1 MASNHFNGLVIAANR
16 QDMRKVLLRMAENL
30 SVYKNGPG
38 IDVDS
43 LNKLESP
50 WKIFCELEPAIEGWC
65 VESLVGAPF
74 PADVNV
80 PCRRGWKSPTSVT
93 GSYSA
98 IRAIQM
104 EYGLIDD
111 DSDRAEGAAVA
122 PTGHVVGGV
131 HSSLKRYGEVW
142 ALELE
147 YITRQEPNTEDIDA
161 FFLGLPEGKYGVAF
175 LDADSDQNCEQVAV
189 FNGLHHGRRCL
200 KSMTKRDLKEDS
212 CLRAFDIVS
221 RKIEFDGRKIS
232 KQAGSLPKLARELAT
247 LNWTHLSFSN
257 LRDYTSCD
265 DFDDPEVDEV
275 VASAGVKTPTEAEAS
290 AGAETSVE
298 VDAGPET
305 EFPTKAKSSAA
316 AKAPLKSKTN
326 DAGTKL
332 PSKTKKNALHRQ
344 RTYGMKVEGR
354 RFDIDVPD
362 NWYVAH
368 GDEANGRPFVAAIW
382 PPREGEDIEF
392 PTYGGVSV
400 LYCELPDIDL
410 DKEGSVWS
418 YVKTCGVRD
427 FIHAIHMV
435 LNYPNP
441 DTFEGIVGPKFVSE
455 EIIEANG
462 VACEVLKVKQLFDDY
477 STEYHIKPLALDN
490 CDYLRCIACNS
501 YGIGEKAFHKLVC
514 DIASSV
520 TQHSTIVPKC
530 EEQLDRALREK
541 ISVSDFNE
549 MVSNFAIPYTY
560 VFSLSF
566 EPVMNRAEILNP
578 NLSQSDLYLKLYGDR
593 AELVNGHY
601 VYWMRLLDAV
611 EAQLAHGTSTADAA
625 AMLEKLWCQEKQLI
639 PQLAP
644 VAKSNWSFIKRH
656 GLFDPPQERLAFEKR
671 AGQLAD
677 ELGCKLE
684 SHDGVEYEGYD
695 ESSADEAPSDD
706 AFVPIPNFVLGL
718 LAEDYLYFPDDTI
731 SWNGS
736 HHEISRVD
744 VNFMM
749 RSGLMDRVHDAWC
762 ADMDDIEEVSQFLVN
777 ILNEIEGDEAL
788 HVPKELISD
797 VIRGPVCDG
806 MNIGAGGDLT
816 GITLANLAAMAS
828 SIRLDDEVSR
838 DIYTL
843 MYDTRLAKG
852 IPQFFNLMGR
862 LIWDMRAC
870 SKSLAGKPFTVNFAG
885 VRNVDADVLYG
896 DEAVRSMP
904 GAQRA
909 RKSLVVKSAPEVT
922 LPEIAKA
929 APVKESKAKSAK
941 PKAAADET
949 APAKTT
955 KARSAKAKADAVE
968 NEPEKAKK
976 TKTKSDK
983 AEKTKPAKAKSAT
996 DEAAPEKASA
1006 SKTAKAKPAADNVE
1020 KAPASK
1026 TTKAKTTKSKADSD
1040 KAEPAQSTTS
1050 KAAKA
1055 KGTAAKSESTEGS
1068 KTKSASSKTTKSKTA
1083 KAKSAADEAGSAK
1096 PAASKTK
1103 KTAPARP
1110 KKPALTLEQMLDQMH
1125 DRVEADIEHG
1135 APAVNPA
1142 TTMRAVRKAM
1152 YSAGGNGSMFDDTIA
1167 ELDRQFHAGEIP
1179 PRTLGEDDLAD
1190 DKPLGRVVDMLR
1202 TSGGGLAKETVVSRL
1217 GEEALSAASSDPAVV
1232 ERDGKLYL
1240 WCHRDES
1247 GNPMR
1252 DHKQAILTLEKRE
1265 KKAEEAY
1272 AAGKPFSE
1280 ECLREVDVER
1290 TKAILALNNA
1300 GFFAFSKKK
1309 ELKARIAA
1317 LEEERAVL
1325 EKSRAA
1331 MAQIDDAR
1339 KKLAAAKENAENEY
1353 KQRGLL

>member
-50 WKIFCELEPAIEGWC
+50 WKIFCELEPAIDGWC

-74 PADVNV
+74 PAGVNV
-80 PCRRGWKSPTSVT
+80 PGRRGWKSPTSVT
-93 GSYSA
+93 GSYSMVH
-98 IRAIQM
+98 AIQM

-111 DSDRAEGAAVA
+111 DSDRTEGAAVA

-131 HSSLKRYGEVW
+131 RSSLKRYGEVW

-212 CLRAFDIVS
+212 CLRASEIVYH
-221 RKIEFDGRKIS
+221 KIELRGRQLS
-232 KQAGSLPKLARELAT
+232 KQSGSLPKLAKAMAILH
-247 LNWTHLSFSN
+247 WTHLSYN
-257 LRDYTSCD
+257 DNWDYTSCD
-265 DFDDPEVDEV
+265 DFDDPEVNEV
-275 VASAGVKTPTEAEAS
+275 ETSAEA
-290 AGAETSVE
+290 
-298 VDAGPET
+298 
-305 EFPTKAKSSAA
+305 KSPAA

-326 DAGTKL
+326 DASTKL

-354 RFDIDVPD
+354 RFDIDVPH

-368 GDEANGRPFVAAIW
+368 GDEANGRPFVAAIR
-382 PPREGEDIEF
+382 PPREGEDIEQ
-392 PTYGGVSV
+392 PTYGSVSV

-418 YVKTCGVRD
+418 HVKTCGVRD

-477 STEYHIKPLALDN
+477 SEYHIKPLALDN
-490 CDYLRCIACNS
+490 CDYLRCIASNS

-549 MVSNFAIPYTY
+549 MVSNFAIPYVY
-560 VFSLSF
+560 VFNLSF

-644 VAKSNWSFIKRH
+644 VAKSNWSFIKKH

-695 ESSADEAPSDD
+695 ESSGDEAPSGDP
-706 AFVPIPNFVLGL
+706 FVPIPNFVLGL

-749 RSGLMDRVHDAWC
+749 RSGLMDRVRDAWC

-777 ILNEIEGDEAL
+777 ILNEIEEDEAL

-797 VIRGPVCDG
+797 IIRGPACDG

-828 SIRLDDEVSR
+828 SIRLDDEISH
-838 DIYTL
+838 DTYTL

-870 SKSLAGKPFTVNFAG
+870 SKSLADKPFTVNFVG

-896 DEAVRSMP
+896 DEPVRSVP

-909 RKSLVVKSAPEVT
+909 RKSLVVKSAPEIT
-922 LPEIAKA
+922 LPEVAKT
-929 APVKESKAKSAK
+929 APTKEPKAKSAK
-941 PKAAADET
+941 VKTDT
-949 APAKTT
+949 A
-955 KARSAKAKADAVE
+955 
-968 NEPEKAKK
+968 
-976 TKTKSDK
+976 
-983 AEKTKPAKAKSAT
+983 
-996 DEAAPEKASA
+996 EAAPA
-1006 SKTAKAKPAADNVE
+1006 
-1020 KAPASK
+1020 K
-1026 TTKAKTTKSKADSD
+1026 TTKAKTTKSKANSD
-1040 KAEPAQSTTS
+1040 KAEPAQSSAPKTT
-1050 KAAKA
+1050 KA
-1055 KGTAAKSESTEGS
+1055 KDTAVESESTEDS
-1068 KTKSASSKTTKSKTA
+1068 KAKSASSKTTKLKS
-1083 KAKSAADEAGSAK
+1083 AKSKAAADEAGSAK

-1103 KTAPARP
+1103 KTAPAKP
-1110 KKPALTLEQMLDQMH
+1110 KKPTLTLEQMLDQMH

-1167 ELDRQFHAGEIP
+1167 ELDRQFRAGEIP

-1190 DKPLGRVVDMLR
+1190 DKPLGRVVNMLR
-1202 TSGGGLAKETVVSRL
+1202 TSGGGLAKDTVVSRL

-1232 ERDGKLYL
+1232 ERDGTLYL
-1240 WCHRDES
+1240 WCHRDEA
-1247 GNPMR
+1247 GKPMR

-1280 ECLREVDVER
+1280 ERLREVDVER
-1290 TKAILALNNA
+1290 TKAVLALNNA
-1300 GFFAFSKKK
+1300 GFFAFGKKK

>member
-1 MASNHFNGLVIAANR
+1 
-16 QDMRKVLLRMAENL
+16 
-30 SVYKNGPG
+30 
-38 IDVDS
+38 
-43 LNKLESP
+43 
-50 WKIFCELEPAIEGWC
+50 
-65 VESLVGAPF
+65 
-74 PADVNV
+74 
-80 PCRRGWKSPTSVT
+80 
-93 GSYSA
+93 
-98 IRAIQM
+98 
-104 EYGLIDD
+104 
-111 DSDRAEGAAVA
+111 
-122 PTGHVVGGV
+122 
-131 HSSLKRYGEVW
+131 
-142 ALELE
+142 
-147 YITRQEPNTEDIDA
+147 
-161 FFLGLPEGKYGVAF
+161 
-175 LDADSDQNCEQVAV
+175 
-189 FNGLHHGRRCL
+189 
-200 KSMTKRDLKEDS
+200 MTKRDLKEDS
-212 CLRAFDIVS
+212 CLSASDIVR
-221 RKIEFDGRKIS
+221 RKIELRGRQLS
-232 KQAGSLPKLARELAT
+232 KQAGSLPKLAKAIAI
-247 LNWTHLSFSN
+247 LNWTHLSYN
-257 LRDYTSCD
+257 DNWDYTSCD

-368 GDEANGRPFVAAIW
+368 GDEANGRPFVATSW
-382 PPREGEDIEF
+382 PPREGEDIEQ
-392 PTYGGVSV
+392 PTNGGVSV

-418 YVKTCGVRD
+418 HVKTCGVHD

-549 MVSNFAIPYTY
+549 MVSNFAIPYAY

-593 AELVNGHY
+593 AELVNGRY

-611 EAQLAHGTSTADAA
+611 EAQLAYGTSTADAA

-656 GLFDPPQERLAFEKR
+656 GLFDSPQERLAFEKR

-695 ESSADEAPSDD
+695 ENSADEAQGDD

-762 ADMDDIEEVSQFLVN
+762 ADMDDIEEVSQSLVN
-777 ILNEIEGDEAL
+777 ILNEIEEDEAL

-797 VIRGPVCDG
+797 IIRGPVCDG

-838 DIYTL
+838 DTYTL

-870 SKSLAGKPFTVNFAG
+870 SKSLAGKPFTVNFVG

-896 DEAVRSMP
+896 DEAVRSVP

-909 RKSLVVKSAPEVT
+909 RKSLVVKSAPEIT
-922 LPEIAKA
+922 LHEVAKA
-929 APVKESKAKSAK
+929 APVKESKAKSTK
-941 PKAAADET
+941 PKAAADEA

-968 NEPEKAKK
+968 DEPEKAKK

-996 DEAAPEKASA
+996 DEAAHEKAPA
-1006 SKTAKAKPAADNVE
+1006 SKTAKAKPAADNDE
-1020 KAPASK
+1020 KTPASK
-1026 TTKAKTTKSKADSD
+1026 TTKAKTAKSKADSD
-1040 KAEPAQSTTS
+1040 KTEPAQSTTS
-1050 KAAKA
+1050 KAAKT
-1055 KGTAAKSESTEGS
+1055 KDTTAKSESTEGS
-1068 KTKSASSKTTKSKTA
+1068 KAKSATSKTTKTKPA
-1083 KAKSAADEAGSAK
+1083 KAKSATDETGTTK

-1103 KTAPARP
+1103 KAAPAKP

-1142 TTMRAVRKAM
+1142 ITMRAVRKAM

-1179 PRTLGEDDLAD
+1179 PRALGEDDLAD
-1190 DKPLGRVVDMLR
+1190 DKPLGCVVNMLR
-1202 TSGGGLAKETVVSRL
+1202 TSGGGLAKDTVVSRL
-1217 GEEALSAASSDPAVV
+1217 GEEALSAASSDPAVI

-1240 WCHRDES
+1240 WCHRDEA
-1247 GNPMR
+1247 GKPMR
-1252 DHKQAILTLEKRE
+1252 DHKQVILTLEKRE

-1280 ECLREVDVER
+1280 ERLREVDIER

>member
-65 VESLVGAPF
+65 VESLVGASF
-74 PADVNV
+74 PAGVNV
-80 PCRRGWKSPTSVT
+80 PGRRGWKSPTSVT
-93 GSYSA
+93 GSYSMV
-98 IRAIQM
+98 RAIQI

-111 DSDRAEGAAVA
+111 DSDRTEGAAVA

-131 HSSLKRYGEVW
+131 RSSLKRYGEVW

-212 CLRAFDIVS
+212 CLRASEIVYH
-221 RKIEFDGRKIS
+221 KIELRGRQLS
-232 KQAGSLPKLARELAT
+232 KQSSSLPKLAKAIAILH
-247 LNWTHLSFSN
+247 WTHLSYN
-257 LRDYTSCD
+257 DNWDYTSCD
-265 DFDDPEVDEV
+265 DFDDPEVNEV
-275 VASAGVKTPTEAEAS
+275 ETSAEA
-290 AGAETSVE
+290 
-298 VDAGPET
+298 
-305 EFPTKAKSSAA
+305 KSPAA

-326 DAGTKL
+326 DASTKL

-354 RFDIDVPD
+354 RFDIDVPY

-368 GDEANGRPFVAAIW
+368 GDEANGRPFVAAMW
-382 PPREGEDIEF
+382 PPREGEDIEQ
-392 PTYGGVSV
+392 PTYGSVSV

-418 YVKTCGVRD
+418 HVKTCGVRD

-435 LNYPNP
+435 LNYPDP

-477 STEYHIKPLALDN
+477 SEYHIKPLALDN

-541 ISVSDFNE
+541 ILVSDFNE
-549 MVSNFAIPYTY
+549 MVSNFAIPYAY
-560 VFSLSF
+560 MFNLSF

-601 VYWMRLLDAV
+601 VYWMRLLDVV

-625 AMLEKLWCQEKQLI
+625 VMLEKLWCQEKQLI

-677 ELGCKLE
+677 QLGCKLE
-684 SHDGVEYEGYD
+684 SHDGVEYAGYD
-695 ESSADEAPSDD
+695 ESGEDEASSGDP
-706 AFVPIPNFVLGL
+706 FVPIPNFVLGL

-777 ILNEIEGDEAL
+777 ILNEIEEDEAL

-797 VIRGPVCDG
+797 IIRGPVCDG

-828 SIRLDDEVSR
+828 SIRLDDEISR
-838 DIYTL
+838 DTYTL

-870 SKSLAGKPFTVNFAG
+870 SKSLADKPFTVNFVG

-896 DEAVRSMP
+896 DEPVRSVP

-909 RKSLVVKSAPEVT
+909 RKSLVVKSAPEIT
-922 LPEIAKA
+922 LPEVAKA
-929 APVKESKAKSAK
+929 APAKESKTKGAKVKTGTAE
-941 PKAAADET
+941 A

-955 KARSAKAKADAVE
+955 KAKSTKAKTDAVE
-968 NEPEKAKK
+968 NEPQ
-976 TKTKSDK
+976 
-983 AEKTKPAKAKSAT
+983 
-996 DEAAPEKASA
+996 
-1006 SKTAKAKPAADNVE
+1006 
-1020 KAPASK
+1020 K

-1040 KAEPAQSTTS
+1040 KAEPAQSSAPKTT
-1050 KAAKA
+1050 KA
-1055 KGTAAKSESTEGS
+1055 KDTAAKSESNEGS
-1068 KTKSASSKTTKSKTA
+1068 KAKSASSKTTKSKTA
-1083 KAKSAADEAGSAK
+1083 KTKADADETAPTKTTKSKSAKSKSAADEAGSAK

-1103 KTAPARP
+1103 KAAAAKS

-1125 DRVEADIEHG
+1125 NRVEADIEHG

-1142 TTMRAVRKAM
+1142 TTMRAVRTAM

-1167 ELDRQFHAGEIP
+1167 ELDRQFRAGEIP

-1190 DKPLGRVVDMLR
+1190 DKPLGRVVNMLR
-1202 TSGGGLAKETVVSRL
+1202 TSGGGLAKETVISRL

-1232 ERDGKLYL
+1232 EHDGKLYL
-1240 WCHRDES
+1240 WCHRDEA
-1247 GNPMR
+1247 GKPMR

-1272 AAGKPFSE
+1272 ATGKPFSE
-1280 ECLREVDVER
+1280 ERLREVDVER

-1317 LEEERAVL
+1317 LEDEHAVL

-1339 KKLAAAKENAENEY
+1339 KKLAQAKENAENEY

>member
-1 MASNHFNGLVIAANR
+1 M
-16 QDMRKVLLRMAENL
+16 
-30 SVYKNGPG
+30 
-38 IDVDS
+38 
-43 LNKLESP
+43 
-50 WKIFCELEPAIEGWC
+50 
-65 VESLVGAPF
+65 
-74 PADVNV
+74 
-80 PCRRGWKSPTSVT
+80 
-93 GSYSA
+93 
-98 IRAIQM
+98 
-104 EYGLIDD
+104 
-111 DSDRAEGAAVA
+111 
-122 PTGHVVGGV
+122 
-131 HSSLKRYGEVW
+131 
-142 ALELE
+142 
-147 YITRQEPNTEDIDA
+147 
-161 FFLGLPEGKYGVAF
+161 
-175 LDADSDQNCEQVAV
+175 
-189 FNGLHHGRRCL
+189 
-200 KSMTKRDLKEDS
+200 
-212 CLRAFDIVS
+212 
-221 RKIEFDGRKIS
+221 
-232 KQAGSLPKLARELAT
+232 
-247 LNWTHLSFSN
+247 
-257 LRDYTSCD
+257 
-265 DFDDPEVDEV
+265 
-275 VASAGVKTPTEAEAS
+275 
-290 AGAETSVE
+290 
-298 VDAGPET
+298 
-305 EFPTKAKSSAA
+305 
-316 AKAPLKSKTN
+316 
-326 DAGTKL
+326 
-332 PSKTKKNALHRQ
+332 
-344 RTYGMKVEGR
+344 
-354 RFDIDVPD
+354 
-362 NWYVAH
+362 
-368 GDEANGRPFVAAIW
+368 
-382 PPREGEDIEF
+382 
-392 PTYGGVSV
+392 
-400 LYCELPDIDL
+400 
-410 DKEGSVWS
+410 
-418 YVKTCGVRD
+418 
-427 FIHAIHMV
+427 
-435 LNYPNP
+435 
-441 DTFEGIVGPKFVSE
+441 
-455 EIIEANG
+455 
-462 VACEVLKVKQLFDDY
+462 ACEVLKVKQLFDDY
-477 STEYHIKPLALDN
+477 SEYHIKPLALDN
-490 CDYLRCIACNS
+490 CDYLRCIASNS

-541 ISVSDFNE
+541 ILVSDFNE
-549 MVSNFAIPYTY
+549 MVSNFAIPYAY
-560 VFSLSF
+560 VFNLSF

-601 VYWMRLLDAV
+601 VYWMRLLDVV

-625 AMLEKLWCQEKQLI
+625 VMLEKLWYQEKQLI

-677 ELGCKLE
+677 QLGCKLE
-684 SHDGVEYEGYD
+684 SHDGVEYAGYD
-695 ESSADEAPSDD
+695 ESSGGQGREGEAQDDD

-749 RSGLMDRVHDAWC
+749 RSGLIDRVHDAWC

-777 ILNEIEGDEAL
+777 ILNEIEEDEAL
-788 HVPKELISD
+788 HVPKELVSD

-828 SIRLDDEVSR
+828 SIRLDDEISR
-838 DIYTL
+838 DTYTL

-870 SKSLAGKPFTVNFAG
+870 SKSLADKPFTVNFVG

-896 DEAVRSMP
+896 DEPVRSVP

-909 RKSLVVKSAPEVT
+909 RKSLTVKSAPEIT
-922 LPEIAKA
+922 LPEVAKA
-929 APVKESKAKSAK
+929 APAKELKAKSAK
-941 PKAAADET
+941 AKTGTAEA

-955 KARSAKAKADAVE
+955 KAKSTKAKTDAVE
-968 NEPEKAKK
+968 DEPQ
-976 TKTKSDK
+976 
-983 AEKTKPAKAKSAT
+983 
-996 DEAAPEKASA
+996 
-1006 SKTAKAKPAADNVE
+1006 
-1020 KAPASK
+1020 K
-1026 TTKAKTTKSKADSD
+1026 TTKAKTTKSKS
-1040 KAEPAQSTTS
+1040 
-1050 KAAKA
+1050 
-1055 KGTAAKSESTEGS
+1055 AKS
-1068 KTKSASSKTTKSKTA
+1068 
-1083 KAKSAADEAGSAK
+1083 KSAADEAGSAK

-1103 KTAPARP
+1103 KAAAAKS

-1125 DRVEADIEHG
+1125 NRVEADIEHG

-1142 TTMRAVRKAM
+1142 TTMRAVRTAM

-1167 ELDRQFHAGEIP
+1167 ELDRQFRAGEIP

-1190 DKPLGRVVDMLR
+1190 DNPLGRVVNMLR
-1202 TSGGGLAKETVVSRL
+1202 TSGGGLAKETVISRL

-1232 ERDGKLYL
+1232 EHDGKLYL
-1240 WCHRDES
+1240 WCHRDEA
-1247 GNPMR
+1247 GKPMR

-1280 ECLREVDVER
+1280 ERLREVDIER

-1317 LEEERAVL
+1317 LEDEHAVL

-1339 KKLAAAKENAENEY
+1339 KKLAQAKENAENEY

>member
-80 PCRRGWKSPTSVT
+80 PGRRGWKSPTSVT
-93 GSYSA
+93 ASYSMV
-98 IRAIQM
+98 RAIQM

-131 HSSLKRYGEVW
+131 RSSLKRYGEVW

-212 CLRAFDIVS
+212 CLSASDIVR
-221 RKIEFDGRKIS
+221 RKIELRGRQLS
-232 KQAGSLPKLARELAT
+232 KQAGSLPKLAKAIAI
-247 LNWTHLSFSN
+247 LNWTHLSYN
-257 LRDYTSCD
+257 DNWDYTSCD

-275 VASAGVKTPTEAEAS
+275 VASAGVKTPNEAEAS

-305 EFPTKAKSSAA
+305 ETPTKAKSPAA

-326 DAGTKL
+326 DTGTKL

-344 RTYGMKVEGR
+344 RTYGMKVKGR

-368 GDEANGRPFVAAIW
+368 GDEANGRPFVATIW

-418 YVKTCGVRD
+418 HVKTCGVRD

-549 MVSNFAIPYTY
+549 MVSNFAIPYAY

-601 VYWMRLLDAV
+601 VHWMRLLDAV

-656 GLFDPPQERLAFEKR
+656 GLFDPTQERLAFEKR
-671 AGQLAD
+671 AGQLAN

-695 ESSADEAPSDD
+695 ENGADEAPSDD

-749 RSGLMDRVHDAWC
+749 HSGLMDRVHDAWC

-777 ILNEIEGDEAL
+777 ILNEIEEDEAL

-797 VIRGPVCDG
+797 IIRGPVCDG

-828 SIRLDDEVSR
+828 SIRLDDEISR
-838 DIYTL
+838 DTYTL

-870 SKSLAGKPFTVNFAG
+870 SKSLADKPFTVNFVG

-896 DEAVRSMP
+896 DEAVRSVP

-909 RKSLVVKSAPEVT
+909 RKSLVVKSAPEIT
-922 LPEIAKA
+922 LPEVAKA
-929 APVKESKAKSAK
+929 APAKESKTKGAK
-941 PKAAADET
+941 PKAAADEA

-968 NEPEKAKK
+968 DEPEKAKK
-976 TKTKSDK
+976 TKTKSAK
-983 AEKTKPAKAKSAT
+983 AEKTKPAKAKSA
-996 DEAAPEKASA
+996 
-1006 SKTAKAKPAADNVE
+1006 AD
-1020 KAPASK
+1020 
-1026 TTKAKTTKSKADSD
+1026 
-1040 KAEPAQSTTS
+1040 
-1050 KAAKA
+1050 
-1055 KGTAAKSESTEGS
+1055 GTGT
-1068 KTKSASSKTTKSKTA
+1068 
-1083 KAKSAADEAGSAK
+1083 AK

-1103 KTAPARP
+1103 RAAPAKP

-1125 DRVEADIEHG
+1125 DRVEADIERG

-1142 TTMRAVRKAM
+1142 TTIRAVRKAM

-1167 ELDRQFHAGEIP
+1167 ELDRQFRAGEIP

-1190 DKPLGRVVDMLR
+1190 DKPLGRVVNMLR
-1202 TSGGGLAKETVVSRL
+1202 TSGGGLAKDTVVSRL
-1217 GEEALSAASSDPAVV
+1217 GEEALSAASSDPVVV

-1240 WCHRDES
+1240 WCHRDEA
-1247 GNPMR
+1247 GKPMR

-1280 ECLREVDVER
+1280 ERLREVDVER

-1300 GFFAFSKKK
+1300 GFFAFGKKK
-1309 ELKARIAA
+1309 KLKARIAA

-1339 KKLAAAKENAENEY
+1339 KKLAQTKENAENEY

>member
-74 PADVNV
+74 PAGVNV
-80 PCRRGWKSPTSVT
+80 PGRRGWKSPTSVT
-93 GSYSA
+93 GSYSMV
-98 IRAIQM
+98 RAIQM

-111 DSDRAEGAAVA
+111 DSDRTEGAAVA

-131 HSSLKRYGEVW
+131 RSSLKRYGEVW

-212 CLRAFDIVS
+212 CLRASEIVYH
-221 RKIEFDGRKIS
+221 KIELRGRQLS
-232 KQAGSLPKLARELAT
+232 KQSSSLPKLAKAIAILH
-247 LNWTHLSFSN
+247 WTHLSYN
-257 LRDYTSCD
+257 DNWDYTSCD
-265 DFDDPEVDEV
+265 DFDDPEVNEV
-275 VASAGVKTPTEAEAS
+275 ETSAEA
-290 AGAETSVE
+290 
-298 VDAGPET
+298 
-305 EFPTKAKSSAA
+305 KSPAA

-326 DAGTKL
+326 DASTKL

-354 RFDIDVPD
+354 RFDIDVPY

-368 GDEANGRPFVAAIW
+368 GDEANGRPFVAAMW
-382 PPREGEDIEF
+382 PPREGEDIEQ
-392 PTYGGVSV
+392 PTYGSVSV

-418 YVKTCGVRD
+418 HVKTCGVRD

-435 LNYPNP
+435 LNYPDP

-477 STEYHIKPLALDN
+477 SEYHIKPLALDN

-541 ISVSDFNE
+541 ILVSDFNE
-549 MVSNFAIPYTY
+549 MVSNFAIPYAY
-560 VFSLSF
+560 VFNLSF

-601 VYWMRLLDAV
+601 VYWMRLLDVV

-625 AMLEKLWCQEKQLI
+625 VMLEKLWCQEKQLI

-677 ELGCKLE
+677 QLGCKLE
-684 SHDGVEYEGYD
+684 SHDGVEYAGYD
-695 ESSADEAPSDD
+695 ESGEDEASSGDP
-706 AFVPIPNFVLGL
+706 FVPIPNFVLGL

-749 RSGLMDRVHDAWC
+749 RSGLMDRVHDVWC

-777 ILNEIEGDEAL
+777 ILNKIEEDEAL
-788 HVPKELISD
+788 HVPKELISNI
-797 VIRGPVCDG
+797 IRGPVCDG

-828 SIRLDDEVSR
+828 SIRLDDEISR
-838 DIYTL
+838 DTYTL

-870 SKSLAGKPFTVNFAG
+870 SKSLADKPFTVNFVG

-896 DEAVRSMP
+896 DEPVRSVP

-909 RKSLVVKSAPEVT
+909 RKSLTVKSAPEIT
-922 LPEIAKA
+922 LPEVAKA
-929 APVKESKAKSAK
+929 APAKELKAKSAK
-941 PKAAADET
+941 AKTGTAEA

-955 KARSAKAKADAVE
+955 KAKTAKTKADA
-968 NEPEKAKK
+968 
-976 TKTKSDK
+976 
-983 AEKTKPAKAKSAT
+983 
-996 DEAAPEKASA
+996 DETAP
-1006 SKTAKAKPAADNVE
+1006 T
-1020 KAPASK
+1020 
-1026 TTKAKTTKSKADSD
+1026 KTTKSKS
-1040 KAEPAQSTTS
+1040 
-1050 KAAKA
+1050 
-1055 KGTAAKSESTEGS
+1055 AKS
-1068 KTKSASSKTTKSKTA
+1068 
-1083 KAKSAADEAGSAK
+1083 KSAADEAGSAK

-1103 KTAPARP
+1103 KAAAAKS

-1125 DRVEADIEHG
+1125 NRVEADIEHG

-1142 TTMRAVRKAM
+1142 TTMRAVRTAM

-1167 ELDRQFHAGEIP
+1167 ELDRQFRAGEIP

-1190 DKPLGRVVDMLR
+1190 DKPLGRVVNMLR
-1202 TSGGGLAKETVVSRL
+1202 TSGGGLAKETVISRL

-1232 ERDGKLYL
+1232 EHDGKLYL
-1240 WCHRDES
+1240 WCHRDEA
-1247 GNPMR
+1247 GKPMR

-1272 AAGKPFSE
+1272 ATGKPFSE
-1280 ECLREVDVER
+1280 ERLREVDVKR

-1317 LEEERAVL
+1317 LEDEHAVL

-1331 MAQIDDAR
+1331 MAQVDDAR
-1339 KKLAAAKENAENEY
+1339 KELAQAKENAENEY

>member
-80 PCRRGWKSPTSVT
+80 PCRRGWKSPTSVA

-212 CLRAFDIVS
+212 CLSASDIVR

-232 KQAGSLPKLARELAT
+232 KQAGSLPKLAKELAT
-247 LNWTHLSFSN
+247 LNWTHLSYSN

-275 VASAGVKTPTEAEAS
+275 ETSTEVKTPTEAETS
-290 AGAETSVE
+290 AGAETPAE

-305 EFPTKAKSSAA
+305 ETPTKAKSPAA

-368 GDEANGRPFVAAIW
+368 GDKANGRPFVAASW
-382 PPREGEDIEF
+382 PPREGEDIEQ

-418 YVKTCGVRD
+418 HVKTCGVRD

-490 CDYLRCIACNS
+490 CDYLRCIACNT
-501 YGIGEKAFHKLVC
+501 YGIGEKAFHNLVC

-671 AGQLAD
+671 ARQLAD

-684 SHDGVEYEGYD
+684 SHDGVEYDGYD
-695 ESSADEAPSDD
+695 GNGADEAPSDD
-706 AFVPIPNFVLGL
+706 TFVPIPNFVLGL

-736 HHEISRVD
+736 HHEIGRVD

-749 RSGLMDRVHDAWC
+749 RSGLMDHVHDAWC

-777 ILNEIEGDEAL
+777 ILNEIEEDEAL

-797 VIRGPVCDG
+797 IIRGPVCDG

-828 SIRLDDEVSR
+828 SIRLDDEVLR
-838 DIYTL
+838 DTYTL

-870 SKSLAGKPFTVNFAG
+870 SKSLADKPFTVNFVG

-896 DEAVRSMP
+896 DEAVRSVP

-909 RKSLVVKSAPEVT
+909 RKSLVVKSAPEIT
-922 LPEIAKA
+922 LPEVAEAASAKS
-929 APVKESKAKSAK
+929 SKAKGAK
-941 PKAAADET
+941 PKAAADEA

-955 KARSAKAKADAVE
+955 KARSAKVKAGAVE
-968 NEPEKAKK
+968 NEPEK
-976 TKTKSDK
+976 T
-983 AEKTKPAKAKSAT
+983 P
-996 DEAAPEKASA
+996 A
-1006 SKTAKAKPAADNVE
+1006 SKTAKAKPSADNAE
-1020 KAPASK
+1020 KTPASK
-1026 TTKAKTTKSKADSD
+1026 TTRAKTAKSKADSD

-1050 KAAKA
+1050 KAAKI
-1055 KGTAAKSESTEGS
+1055 KDTTAKSESTEGS
-1068 KTKSASSKTTKSKTA
+1068 KAKSESTEGSKAKSATSKTTKSKTA
-1083 KAKSAADEAGSAK
+1083 KAKSAADEAGSVN

-1103 KTAPARP
+1103 KATPAKP
-1110 KKPALTLEQMLDQMH
+1110 KKPALTLKQMLDQMH

-1167 ELDRQFHAGEIP
+1167 ELDRQFRAGEIP

-1190 DKPLGRVVDMLR
+1190 DKPLGRVVNMLR
-1202 TSGGGLAKETVVSRL
+1202 TSGGGLAKDTVVSRL
-1217 GEEALSAASSDPAVV
+1217 GEEALSAASSDPAVI

-1240 WCHRDES
+1240 WCHRDEA
-1247 GNPMR
+1247 GKPMR

-1280 ECLREVDVER
+1280 ERLREVDVER

-1317 LEEERAVL
+1317 LEEERTVL

>member
-1 MASNHFNGLVIAANR
+1 MASNHFNSLVIAANR
-16 QDMRKVLLRMAENL
+16 QDMRKVLLRVAENL

-50 WKIFCELEPAIEGWC
+50 WKIFCELEPAINGWC

-74 PADVNV
+74 PAGVNV
-80 PCRRGWKSPTSVT
+80 PGRRGWRSPTSVT
-93 GSYSA
+93 GSYSMVH
-98 IRAIQM
+98 AIQM
-104 EYGLIDD
+104 EYGLLDD
-111 DSDRAEGAAVA
+111 NSGRAEGAAVA
-122 PTGHVVGGV
+122 PTGRVVGGV

-161 FFLGLPEGKYGVAF
+161 FFLGLPEGKYGVAL

-212 CLRAFDIVS
+212 CLSASDIVR
-221 RKIEFDGRKIS
+221 RKIELRGRQLS
-232 KQAGSLPKLARELAT
+232 KQAGSLPKLAKAIAI
-247 LNWTHLSFSN
+247 LNWTHLSYN
-257 LRDYTSCD
+257 DNWDCTSCD

-275 VASAGVKTPTEAEAS
+275 VASAGVKTPT
-290 AGAETSVE
+290 
-298 VDAGPET
+298 
-305 EFPTKAKSSAA
+305 KAKSSAA
-316 AKAPLKSKTN
+316 AKSSLGTEAPIEA
-326 DAGTKL
+326 DASAGL
-332 PSKTKKNALHRQ
+332 PSETKESASNRWD
-344 RTYGMKVEGR
+344 TCDMKIEGR
-354 RFDIDVPD
+354 RFDINVPD
-362 NWYVAH
+362 GWHVVH
-368 GDEANGRPFVAAIW
+368 GDEAGGRPFAAASW
-382 PPREGEDIEF
+382 QLQEGDDIEV
-392 PTYGGVSV
+392 PAEDGVSV
-400 LYCELPDIDL
+400 LYCSLPDINL
-410 DKEGSVWS
+410 DDEESMWS
-418 YVKTCGVRD
+418 RVKTYGLRD
-427 FIHAIHMV
+427 FIYLIHMK

-441 DTFEGIVGPKFVSE
+441 GTFEGTFGSKYLSE

-462 VACEVLKVKQLFDDY
+462 VACEVLKVKQLFEGVFA
-477 STEYHIKPLALDN
+477 EYHIKPLALDN
-490 CDYLRCIACNS
+490 YDYLRCITCD
-501 YGIGEKAFHKLVC
+501 YDGVDEEAFHKLVC
-514 DIASSV
+514 EIAASV
-520 TQHSTIVPKC
+520 TQHSTVVPKC
-530 EEQLDRALREK
+530 EEQLDCALGGK

-549 MVSNFAIPYTY
+549 MINNFAVPYEDGPGFM
-560 VFSLSF
+560 V
-566 EPVMNRAEILNP
+566 EPFVCRTKILTP
-578 NLSQSDLYLKLYGDR
+578 ELDIKDVYFKLYSAR
-593 AELVNGHY
+593 TEFANRHY
-601 VYWMRLLDAV
+601 VHWMRLLDAV
-611 EAQLAHGTSTADAA
+611 EAQLAHGTAKADVT
-625 AMLEKLWCQEKQLI
+625 AMLEALWDKEKELI
-639 PQLAP
+639 PNL
-644 VAKSNWSFIKRH
+644 
-656 GLFDPPQERLAFEKR
+656 GLTMESDWGLVKKKGLLDPPQERLAFEKR

-684 SHDGVEYEGYD
+684 SHDGVEYDGYD
-695 ESSADEAPSDD
+695 ESGGNEAQGDD

-736 HHEISRVD
+736 RHEISRVD
-744 VNFMM
+744 VNFMI
-749 RSGLMDRVHDAWC
+749 RSGLMDRVHDVWC

-777 ILNEIEGDEAL
+777 ILNEIEGDEVL

-828 SIRLDDEVSR
+828 SIRLDDEISR
-838 DIYTL
+838 DAYTL

-870 SKSLAGKPFTVNFAG
+870 SKSLAGKPFTVNFVG

-896 DEAVRSMP
+896 DEAVRSVP

-909 RKSLVVKSAPEVT
+909 RKSLVVKSAPEIT
-922 LPEIAKA
+922 LPEVAKA
-929 APVKESKAKSAK
+929 APAKESKTKGAK
-941 PKAAADET
+941 PKAAADKPLPT
-949 APAKTT
+949 KTT
-955 KARSAKAKADAVE
+955 KAKSAKAKADDVE
-968 NEPEKAKK
+968 DESEKAKK
-976 TKTKSDK
+976 TKTKSD
-983 AEKTKPAKAKSAT
+983 
-996 DEAAPEKASA
+996 EAAPEKTPA
-1006 SKTAKAKPAADNVE
+1006 SKTAKAKPAADNAD
-1020 KAPASK
+1020 KTPASK
-1026 TTKAKTTKSKADSD
+1026 TTKAKTMKSK
-1040 KAEPAQSTTS
+1040 P
-1050 KAAKA
+1050 
-1055 KGTAAKSESTEGS
+1055 
-1068 KTKSASSKTTKSKTA
+1068 A

-1103 KTAPARP
+1103 RAAPAKP

-1167 ELDRQFHAGEIP
+1167 ELDRQFRAGEIP

-1190 DKPLGRVVDMLR
+1190 DKPLGRVVNMLH

-1240 WCHRDES
+1240 WCHRDEA
-1247 GNPMR
+1247 GKPMR

-1280 ECLREVDVER
+1280 ERLREVEVER

-1317 LEEERAVL
+1317 LEEERTVL

-1331 MAQIDDAR
+1331 MIQIDDAR
-1339 KKLAAAKENAENEY
+1339 KKLAQAKENAENEY

>member
-80 PCRRGWKSPTSVT
+80 PGRRGWKSPTSVT
-93 GSYSA
+93 ASYSMV
-98 IRAIQM
+98 RAIQM

-111 DSDRAEGAAVA
+111 DRDRAEGAAVA
-122 PTGHVVGGV
+122 PTGHAVGGV
-131 HSSLKRYGEVW
+131 RSSLKRYGEVW

-212 CLRAFDIVS
+212 CLSASDIVR
-221 RKIEFDGRKIS
+221 RKIELRGRQLS
-232 KQAGSLPKLARELAT
+232 KQAGSLPKLAKAIAI
-247 LNWTHLSFSN
+247 LNWTHLSYN
-257 LRDYTSCD
+257 DNWDYTSCD

-275 VASAGVKTPTEAEAS
+275 GASAGVKTPTEAGAS

-305 EFPTKAKSSAA
+305 EFPTKAKSSAV

-382 PPREGEDIEF
+382 PPREGEDIEQ

-611 EAQLAHGTSTADAA
+611 EAQLAHGTSTANAA

-684 SHDGVEYEGYD
+684 SHGGVEYEGYD
-695 ESSADEAPSDD
+695 ENGADEAPSDD

-777 ILNEIEGDEAL
+777 ILNEIEEDEAL

-797 VIRGPVCDG
+797 IIRGPVCDG

-828 SIRLDDEVSR
+828 SIRLDDKVSR
-838 DIYTL
+838 DTYTL

-870 SKSLAGKPFTVNFAG
+870 SKSLVGKPFTVNFVG

-896 DEAVRSMP
+896 DEAVRSVP

-909 RKSLVVKSAPEVT
+909 RKSLVVKSAPEIT
-922 LPEIAKA
+922 LPEVAKATPAKEPKAKGAKAKA
-929 APVKESKAKSAK
+929 AAAEPSPTKTTRAKSAQ
-941 PKAAADET
+941 
-949 APAKTT
+949 
-955 KARSAKAKADAVE
+955 AKADAVE
-968 NEPEKAKK
+968 DEPEKAKK
-976 TKTKSDK
+976 TKSKADK
-983 AEKTKPAKAKSAT
+983 TEKTKP
-996 DEAAPEKASA
+996 
-1006 SKTAKAKPAADNVE
+1006 
-1020 KAPASK
+1020 
-1026 TTKAKTTKSKADSD
+1026 TK
-1040 KAEPAQSTTS
+1040 
-1050 KAAKA
+1050 
-1055 KGTAAKSESTEGS
+1055 AKSESTEGS
-1068 KTKSASSKTTKSKTA
+1068 KAKSATSKTTKSKTA
-1083 KAKSAADEAGSAK
+1083 KAKSAADEAGSVN

-1103 KTAPARP
+1103 KATPAKP
-1110 KKPALTLEQMLDQMH
+1110 KKPALTLDQMLDQMH

-1240 WCHRDES
+1240 WCHRDEA

-1272 AAGKPFSE
+1272 VAGKPFSE
-1280 ECLREVDVER
+1280 ERLREVDVER

-1300 GFFAFSKKK
+1300 GFFAFNKKK

-1331 MAQIDDAR
+1331 MAQIDGAR
-1339 KKLAAAKENAENEY
+1339 KKLALAKENAENEY

>member
-80 PCRRGWKSPTSVT
+80 PGRRGWKSPTSVT
-93 GSYSA
+93 ASYNMV
-98 IRAIQM
+98 RAIQM

-111 DSDRAEGAAVA
+111 DRDRAEGAAVA

-131 HSSLKRYGEVW
+131 RSSLKRYGEVW

-147 YITRQEPNTEDIDA
+147 YITRQEPNSEDIDA

-189 FNGLHHGRRCL
+189 FNGLHHGLRCL

-212 CLRAFDIVS
+212 CLRASEIVYH
-221 RKIEFDGRKIS
+221 KIELRGRQLS
-232 KQAGSLPKLARELAT
+232 KQASSLPKLAKAIAI
-247 LNWTHLSFSN
+247 LNWTHLSYN
-257 LRDYTSCD
+257 DNWDYTSCD

-275 VASAGVKTPTEAEAS
+275 ETSAEVEVPAEVEVALKPEAPAEAESSAIAKSSLGTEAPIEADASAG
-290 AGAETSVE
+290 
-298 VDAGPET
+298 
-305 EFPTKAKSSAA
+305 
-316 AKAPLKSKTN
+316 
-326 DAGTKL
+326 L
-332 PSKTKKNALHRQ
+332 PSETKTSASNRWGACD
-344 RTYGMKVEGR
+344 MKVEGR

-362 NWYVAH
+362 GWHVVH
-368 GDEANGRPFVAAIW
+368 GDEAGGRPFAAASW
-382 PPREGEDIEF
+382 QLQEGDDIEV
-392 PTYGGVSV
+392 PAEDGVSV
-400 LYCELPDIDL
+400 LYCSLPDINL
-410 DKEGSVWS
+410 DDEESMWS
-418 YVKTCGVRD
+418 RVKTYGLRD
-427 FIHAIHMV
+427 FIYLIHMK

-441 DTFEGIVGPKFVSE
+441 GTFEGTFGSKYLSE

-462 VACEVLKVKQLFDDY
+462 VACEVLKVKQLFEGVFA
-477 STEYHIKPLALDN
+477 EYHIKPLALDN
-490 CDYLRCIACNS
+490 YDYLRCITCD
-501 YGIGEKAFHKLVC
+501 YDGVDEEAFHKLVC
-514 DIASSV
+514 EIAASV
-520 TQHSTIVPKC
+520 TQHSTVVPKC
-530 EEQLDRALREK
+530 EEQLDCALGGK

-549 MVSNFAIPYTY
+549 MVNNFAAPYELGPGLMVEPF
-560 VFSLSF
+560 VFKTK
-566 EPVMNRAEILNP
+566 ILTP
-578 NLSQSDLYLKLYGDR
+578 ELDVKDVYFKLYSAR
-593 AELVNGHY
+593 TEFANRHY
-601 VYWMRLLDAV
+601 VHWMRLLDAAEV
-611 EAQLAHGTSTADAA
+611 QLAHGTATADVI
-625 AMLEKLWCQEKQLI
+625 AMLEGLWDKEKELI
-639 PQLAP
+639 PNL
-644 VAKSNWSFIKRH
+644 
-656 GLFDPPQERLAFEKR
+656 GLTMESDWGLVKKKGLLDPPQERLAFEKR

-684 SHDGVEYEGYD
+684 SHAGVEYDCYD
-695 ESSADEAPSDD
+695 ENGADEAPSDD

-777 ILNEIEGDEAL
+777 ILNEIEEDEAL

-797 VIRGPVCDG
+797 IIRGPVCDG

-838 DIYTL
+838 DTYTL

-870 SKSLAGKPFTVNFAG
+870 SKSLAGKPFTVNFVG

-896 DEAVRSMP
+896 DEAVRSVP

-909 RKSLVVKSAPEVT
+909 RKSLVVKSAPEIT
-922 LPEIAKA
+922 LHEVAKA
-929 APVKESKAKSAK
+929 APVKESKAKSTK
-941 PKAAADET
+941 PKAAADEA

-968 NEPEKAKK
+968 DEPEKAKK

-996 DEAAPEKASA
+996 DEAAHEKAPA
-1006 SKTAKAKPAADNVE
+1006 SKTAKAKPAADNDE
-1020 KAPASK
+1020 KTPASK
-1026 TTKAKTTKSKADSD
+1026 TTKAKTAKSKADSD
-1040 KAEPAQSTTS
+1040 KTEPAQSTTS
-1050 KAAKA
+1050 KAAKT
-1055 KGTAAKSESTEGS
+1055 KDTTAKSESTEGS
-1068 KTKSASSKTTKSKTA
+1068 KAKSATSKTTKTKPA
-1083 KAKSAADEAGSAK
+1083 KAKSAADETGTTK

-1167 ELDRQFHAGEIP
+1167 ELDRQFRAGEVP
-1179 PRTLGEDDLAD
+1179 SRTLGKDDLAD
-1190 DKPLGRVVDMLR
+1190 DKPLGRVVNMLR
-1202 TSGGGLAKETVVSRL
+1202 TSGGGLAKDTVVSRL
-1217 GEEALSAASSDPAVV
+1217 GEEVLSAASSDPAVV
-1232 ERDGKLYL
+1232 EHDGKLYL
-1240 WCHRDES
+1240 WCHRDEA
-1247 GNPMR
+1247 GKPMR

-1280 ECLREVDVER
+1280 ERLREVDVER

-1300 GFFAFSKKK
+1300 GFFAFGKKK

-1317 LEEERAVL
+1317 LEEEHAAL
-1325 EKSRAA
+1325 EKSRTA

-1339 KKLAAAKENAENEY
+1339 KKLAQAKENAENEY

>member
-1 MASNHFNGLVIAANR
+1 M
-16 QDMRKVLLRMAENL
+16 
-30 SVYKNGPG
+30 
-38 IDVDS
+38 
-43 LNKLESP
+43 
-50 WKIFCELEPAIEGWC
+50 
-65 VESLVGAPF
+65 
-74 PADVNV
+74 
-80 PCRRGWKSPTSVT
+80 
-93 GSYSA
+93 
-98 IRAIQM
+98 
-104 EYGLIDD
+104 
-111 DSDRAEGAAVA
+111 
-122 PTGHVVGGV
+122 
-131 HSSLKRYGEVW
+131 
-142 ALELE
+142 
-147 YITRQEPNTEDIDA
+147 
-161 FFLGLPEGKYGVAF
+161 
-175 LDADSDQNCEQVAV
+175 
-189 FNGLHHGRRCL
+189 
-200 KSMTKRDLKEDS
+200 
-212 CLRAFDIVS
+212 
-221 RKIEFDGRKIS
+221 
-232 KQAGSLPKLARELAT
+232 
-247 LNWTHLSFSN
+247 
-257 LRDYTSCD
+257 
-265 DFDDPEVDEV
+265 
-275 VASAGVKTPTEAEAS
+275 
-290 AGAETSVE
+290 
-298 VDAGPET
+298 
-305 EFPTKAKSSAA
+305 
-316 AKAPLKSKTN
+316 
-326 DAGTKL
+326 
-332 PSKTKKNALHRQ
+332 
-344 RTYGMKVEGR
+344 
-354 RFDIDVPD
+354 
-362 NWYVAH
+362 
-368 GDEANGRPFVAAIW
+368 
-382 PPREGEDIEF
+382 
-392 PTYGGVSV
+392 
-400 LYCELPDIDL
+400 
-410 DKEGSVWS
+410 
-418 YVKTCGVRD
+418 
-427 FIHAIHMV
+427 
-435 LNYPNP
+435 
-441 DTFEGIVGPKFVSE
+441 
-455 EIIEANG
+455 
-462 VACEVLKVKQLFDDY
+462 
-477 STEYHIKPLALDN
+477 
-490 CDYLRCIACNS
+490 
-501 YGIGEKAFHKLVC
+501 C

-541 ISVSDFNE
+541 ILVSDFNE
-549 MVSNFAIPYTY
+549 MVRNFAIPYTY

-611 EAQLAHGTSTADAA
+611 EAQLTHGTSTADAA
-625 AMLEKLWCQEKQLI
+625 AMLEQLWCQEKQLI

-684 SHDGVEYEGYD
+684 SHDGVEYDGYD
-695 ESSADEAPSDD
+695 EKGEDEVPSEG

-736 HHEISRVD
+736 RHEISRVD

-749 RSGLMDRVHDAWC
+749 RSSLMDRVHDVWC

-777 ILNEIEGDEAL
+777 ILNEIEEDEAL

-797 VIRGPVCDG
+797 IVRGPVCDG

-816 GITLANLAAMAS
+816 GTTLANLAAMAS
-828 SIRLDDEVSR
+828 SIRLDDEISR
-838 DIYTL
+838 DTYTL

-870 SKSLAGKPFTVNFAG
+870 SKSLVDKPFTLNFVG

-896 DEAVRSMP
+896 DEAVRSVP

-909 RKSLVVKSAPEVT
+909 RKSLVVKSAPEIT
-922 LPEIAKA
+922 LPESTEAASAKS
-929 APVKESKAKSAK
+929 PKAKSAK
-941 PKAAADET
+941 PKAAADEA

-955 KARSAKAKADAVE
+955 KA
-968 NEPEKAKK
+968 
-976 TKTKSDK
+976 KS
-983 AEKTKPAKAKSAT
+983 TKAKSAT
-996 DEAAPEKASA
+996 DEAAPEKAKKTK
-1006 SKTAKAKPAADNVE
+1006 SKADKVEKTKPAKAKSAIDEAVPEKVAA
-1020 KAPASK
+1020 PK
-1026 TTKAKTTKSKADSD
+1026 TTKAKTAKSKADSD

-1050 KAAKA
+1050 KAAKT
-1055 KGTAAKSESTEGS
+1055 KDTTAKSESTEGS
-1068 KTKSASSKTTKSKTA
+1068 KAKSATSKTAKTKPA

-1103 KTAPARP
+1103 KAAPAKS

-1135 APAVNPA
+1135 VPAVNPA

-1167 ELDRQFHAGEIP
+1167 ELDRQFRAGEMP
-1179 PRTLGEDDLAD
+1179 PRTLGKDDLAD
-1190 DKPLGRVVDMLR
+1190 DTPLGRVVNMLR

-1232 ERDGKLYL
+1232 ECDGKLYL
-1240 WCHRDES
+1240 WCHRDEA
-1247 GNPMR
+1247 GKPMR

-1280 ECLREVDVER
+1280 ERLREVDIER

-1317 LEEERAVL
+1317 LEEECAVL

>member
-1 MASNHFNGLVIAANR
+1 
-16 QDMRKVLLRMAENL
+16 
-30 SVYKNGPG
+30 
-38 IDVDS
+38 
-43 LNKLESP
+43 
-50 WKIFCELEPAIEGWC
+50 
-65 VESLVGAPF
+65 
-74 PADVNV
+74 
-80 PCRRGWKSPTSVT
+80 
-93 GSYSA
+93 
-98 IRAIQM
+98 
-104 EYGLIDD
+104 
-111 DSDRAEGAAVA
+111 
-122 PTGHVVGGV
+122 
-131 HSSLKRYGEVW
+131 
-142 ALELE
+142 
-147 YITRQEPNTEDIDA
+147 
-161 FFLGLPEGKYGVAF
+161 
-175 LDADSDQNCEQVAV
+175 
-189 FNGLHHGRRCL
+189 
-200 KSMTKRDLKEDS
+200 
-212 CLRAFDIVS
+212 
-221 RKIEFDGRKIS
+221 
-232 KQAGSLPKLARELAT
+232 
-247 LNWTHLSFSN
+247 
-257 LRDYTSCD
+257 
-265 DFDDPEVDEV
+265 
-275 VASAGVKTPTEAEAS
+275 
-290 AGAETSVE
+290 
-298 VDAGPET
+298 
-305 EFPTKAKSSAA
+305 
-316 AKAPLKSKTN
+316 
-326 DAGTKL
+326 
-332 PSKTKKNALHRQ
+332 
-344 RTYGMKVEGR
+344 MKVEGR

-368 GDEANGRPFVAAIW
+368 GDEANGRPFVATSW
-382 PPREGEDIEF
+382 PPREGEDIEQ
-392 PTYGGVSV
+392 PTNGGVSV

-418 YVKTCGVRD
+418 HVKTCGVHD

-549 MVSNFAIPYTY
+549 MVSNFAIPYAY
-560 VFSLSF
+560 VFNLSF
-566 EPVMNRAEILNP
+566 EPVMNRAEILNS

-593 AELVNGHY
+593 AELVNGRY

-656 GLFDPPQERLAFEKR
+656 GLFDPTQERLAFEKR

-695 ESSADEAPSDD
+695 ENGADEAPSDD

-749 RSGLMDRVHDAWC
+749 RSGLMDRVHDVWC

-777 ILNEIEGDEAL
+777 ILNEIEEDEAL

-797 VIRGPVCDG
+797 IIRGPVCDG

-828 SIRLDDEVSR
+828 SIRLDDEISR
-838 DIYTL
+838 DTYTL

-870 SKSLAGKPFTVNFAG
+870 SKSLADKPFTVNFVG

-896 DEAVRSMP
+896 DEAVRSVP

-909 RKSLVVKSAPEVT
+909 RKSLVVKSAPEIT
-922 LPEIAKA
+922 LPKPAEA
-929 APVKESKAKSAK
+929 APAKESKAKGAK
-941 PKAAADET
+941 
-949 APAKTT
+949 AKTAVDEPSPT
-955 KARSAKAKADAVE
+955 KTTRAKSAKAKAKAGAVE
-968 NEPEKAKK
+968 NEPEK
-976 TKTKSDK
+976 T
-983 AEKTKPAKAKSAT
+983 P
-996 DEAAPEKASA
+996 A
-1006 SKTAKAKPAADNVE
+1006 SKTAKAKPAADNDE
-1020 KAPASK
+1020 KTPASK
-1026 TTKAKTTKSKADSD
+1026 TTKAKTAKSKADSD
-1040 KAEPAQSTTS
+1040 KTEPAQSTTS
-1050 KAAKA
+1050 KAAKT
-1055 KGTAAKSESTEGS
+1055 KDTTAKSESTEGS
-1068 KTKSASSKTTKSKTA
+1068 KAKSATSKTTKTKPA

-1096 PAASKTK
+1096 PEASKTK
-1103 KTAPARP
+1103 KTAPAKP

-1152 YSAGGNGSMFDDTIA
+1152 YSAGGNGSMFDETIA
-1167 ELDRQFHAGEIP
+1167 ELDRQFRAGEIP

-1190 DKPLGRVVDMLR
+1190 DKPLGRVVNMLR
-1202 TSGGGLAKETVVSRL
+1202 TSGGGLAKDTVVSRL

-1240 WCHRDES
+1240 WCHRDEA
-1247 GNPMR
+1247 GKPMR
-1252 DHKQAILTLEKRE
+1252 DHKQAILTLEKGE

-1272 AAGKPFSE
+1272 AAGRPFSE
-1280 ECLREVDVER
+1280 ERLREVDIER

-1317 LEEERAVL
+1317 LEEERTVL

-1339 KKLAAAKENAENEY
+1339 KKLAQAKENAENEY

>member
-50 WKIFCELEPAIEGWC
+50 WKIFCELEPAINGWC

-80 PCRRGWKSPTSVT
+80 PGRRGWKSPTSVT
-93 GSYSA
+93 ASYSMV
-98 IRAIQM
+98 RAIQM

-111 DSDRAEGAAVA
+111 DSDRTEGAAVA

-131 HSSLKRYGEVW
+131 RSSLKRYGEVW

-212 CLRAFDIVS
+212 CLSASEIRYH
-221 RKIEFDGRKIS
+221 KIELRGRQLS
-232 KQAGSLPKLARELAT
+232 KQSGSLPKLAKAIAI
-247 LNWTHLSFSN
+247 LNWTHLSYN
-257 LRDYTSCD
+257 DNWDYTSCD

-275 VASAGVKTPTEAEAS
+275 ETSAEVKTPTGAEAS
-290 AGAETSVE
+290 AGVETSAEVE
-298 VDAGPET
+298 ADPET
-305 EFPTKAKSSAA
+305 ETPTKAKPPAA

-332 PSKTKKNALHRQ
+332 PGKTKKNALHRQ

-354 RFDIDVPD
+354 RFDIDVPH

-382 PPREGEDIEF
+382 PPREGEDIEQ
-392 PTYGGVSV
+392 PTNGGVSV

-418 YVKTCGVRD
+418 HVKTCGVRD

-441 DTFEGIVGPKFVSE
+441 ETFEGMLGSKYLSE

-462 VACEVLKVKQLFDDY
+462 VACEVLKVKQLFDDFF
-477 STEYHIKPLALDN
+477 TEYHIKPLALDN
-490 CDYLRCIACNS
+490 YDYLRCITCD
-501 YGIGEKAFHKLVC
+501 YDGVDEEAFHKLVC
-514 DIASSV
+514 EIAASV
-520 TQHSTIVPKC
+520 TQHSTVVPKC
-530 EEQLDRALREK
+530 EKQLDCALGGK

-549 MVSNFAIPYTY
+549 MVINFAAPYKLGPGLMVEPF
-560 VFSLSF
+560 VFKTK
-566 EPVMNRAEILNP
+566 ILTP
-578 NLSQSDLYLKLYGDR
+578 ELDIKDVYFKLYSAR
-593 AELVNGHY
+593 TEFANRHY
-601 VYWMRLLDAV
+601 VHWMRLLDAV
-611 EAQLAHGTSTADAA
+611 EAQLAHGTATADVA
-625 AMLEKLWCQEKQLI
+625 AMLKVLWDKEKELI
-639 PQLAP
+639 PNL
-644 VAKSNWSFIKRH
+644 
-656 GLFDPPQERLAFEKR
+656 GLTMESDWGLVKKKGLLDPPQERLAFEKR

-695 ESSADEAPSDD
+695 ESSGDEAQGDD
-706 AFVPIPNFVLGL
+706 PFVPIPNFVLGL

-749 RSGLMDRVHDAWC
+749 RDGLMDRVRDVWC

-777 ILNEIEGDEAL
+777 ILNEIEEDEAL

-797 VIRGPVCDG
+797 IIRGPVCDG

-828 SIRLDDEVSR
+828 SIRLDDEISR
-838 DIYTL
+838 DTYTL
-843 MYDTRLAKG
+843 IYDTRLAKG

-870 SKSLAGKPFTVNFAG
+870 SKSLAGKPFTVNFIG

-896 DEAVRSMP
+896 DEPVRSVP

-909 RKSLVVKSAPEVT
+909 RKSLAVKSAPEIT
-922 LPEIAKA
+922 LPEVAKA
-929 APVKESKAKSAK
+929 APVKESKAKGAK
-941 PKAAADET
+941 AKATVDEPSLT
-949 APAKTT
+949 KTT
-955 KARSAKAKADAVE
+955 KAKSAKAKSAAVE
-968 NEPEKAKK
+968 DEPEKAKK

-983 AEKTKPAKAKSAT
+983 TAKTKPIKAKSAT
-996 DEAAPEKASA
+996 DETG
-1006 SKTAKAKPAADNVE
+1006 TAKP
-1020 KAPASK
+1020 
-1026 TTKAKTTKSKADSD
+1026 
-1040 KAEPAQSTTS
+1040 
-1050 KAAKA
+1050 
-1055 KGTAAKSESTEGS
+1055 TAT
-1068 KTKSASSKTTKSKTA
+1068 
-1083 KAKSAADEAGSAK
+1083 
-1096 PAASKTK
+1096 KTK
-1103 KTAPARP
+1103 KDAPAKP
-1110 KKPALTLEQMLDQMH
+1110 KKPTLTLEQMLDQMH
-1125 DRVEADIEHG
+1125 DRVGADIEHG

-1142 TTMRAVRKAM
+1142 NTMRAVRTAM
-1152 YSAGGNGSMFDDTIA
+1152 YSAGGNGSMFDGTIA
-1167 ELDRQFHAGEIP
+1167 ELDRQFRAGEIP
-1179 PRTLGEDDLAD
+1179 PRALGEDDLAD
-1190 DKPLGRVVDMLR
+1190 DKPLGRVVSMLR

-1240 WCHRDES
+1240 WCHRDET
-1247 GNPMR
+1247 GKPMR

-1272 AAGKPFSE
+1272 ATGKLFSE
-1280 ECLREVDVER
+1280 ERLREVDVER

-1300 GFFAFSKKK
+1300 GFFAFGKKK

-1317 LEEERAVL
+1317 LEDERAEL
-1325 EKSRAA
+1325 ERSRAA
-1331 MAQIDDAR
+1331 KAQIEDAS

-1353 KQRGLL
+1353 RQRGLL

>member
-1 MASNHFNGLVIAANR
+1 
-16 QDMRKVLLRMAENL
+16 
-30 SVYKNGPG
+30 
-38 IDVDS
+38 
-43 LNKLESP
+43 
-50 WKIFCELEPAIEGWC
+50 
-65 VESLVGAPF
+65 
-74 PADVNV
+74 
-80 PCRRGWKSPTSVT
+80 
-93 GSYSA
+93 
-98 IRAIQM
+98 
-104 EYGLIDD
+104 
-111 DSDRAEGAAVA
+111 
-122 PTGHVVGGV
+122 
-131 HSSLKRYGEVW
+131 
-142 ALELE
+142 
-147 YITRQEPNTEDIDA
+147 
-161 FFLGLPEGKYGVAF
+161 
-175 LDADSDQNCEQVAV
+175 
-189 FNGLHHGRRCL
+189 
-200 KSMTKRDLKEDS
+200 MTKRDLKEDS
-212 CLRAFDIVS
+212 CLSASDIVR
-221 RKIEFDGRKIS
+221 RKIELRGRQLS
-232 KQAGSLPKLARELAT
+232 KQSGSLPKLAKVIAI
-247 LNWTHLSFSN
+247 LNWTHLSYN
-257 LRDYTSCD
+257 DNWDYTSCD

-275 VASAGVKTPTEAEAS
+275 ETSTGVKTPTGAETS

-305 EFPTKAKSSAA
+305 EFPTKAKSPAA
-316 AKAPLKSKTN
+316 AKAPFKSKTN

-462 VACEVLKVKQLFDDY
+462 VACEVLKVKQSFDDY

-549 MVSNFAIPYTY
+549 MVSNFAIPYAY

-593 AELVNGHY
+593 AELVNGRY

-656 GLFDPPQERLAFEKR
+656 GLFDPTQERLAFEKR

-695 ESSADEAPSDD
+695 ENSADEAPSDD

-749 RSGLMDRVHDAWC
+749 RSGLMNRVHDVWC

-777 ILNEIEGDEAL
+777 ILNEIEEDEAL
-788 HVPKELISD
+788 HVSKELISD
-797 VIRGPVCDG
+797 IIRGPVCDG

-828 SIRLDDEVSR
+828 SIRLDDEISR
-838 DIYTL
+838 DTYTL

-852 IPQFFNLMGR
+852 IPQFFNLIGR

-870 SKSLAGKPFTVNFAG
+870 SKSLAGKPFTVNFIG

-896 DEAVRSMP
+896 DEAVRSVP

-909 RKSLVVKSAPEVT
+909 RKSLVVKSAPEIT
-922 LPEIAKA
+922 LPEVAKA
-929 APVKESKAKSAK
+929 APAKESKTKGAK
-941 PKAAADET
+941 PKAAADEA

-955 KARSAKAKADAVE
+955 KARSAKVKADA
-968 NEPEKAKK
+968 
-976 TKTKSDK
+976 
-983 AEKTKPAKAKSAT
+983 
-996 DEAAPEKASA
+996 DEAAPEKTPA
-1006 SKTAKAKPAADNVE
+1006 SKIAKAKPAADNVE

-1026 TTKAKTTKSKADSD
+1026 TTKAKTTKSEANSD
-1040 KAEPAQSTTS
+1040 EAEPAQSTTS
-1050 KAAKA
+1050 KTAKA

-1068 KTKSASSKTTKSKTA
+1068 KTKSATSKTTKSKNA
-1083 KAKSAADEAGSAK
+1083 KAKSATDETGTAK

-1103 KTAPARP
+1103 KAAPAKS

-1125 DRVEADIEHG
+1125 DRVEADMEHG

-1240 WCHRDES
+1240 WCHRDEA

-1280 ECLREVDVER
+1280 ERLREVEVER

-1317 LEEERAVL
+1317 LEEERTVL

-1331 MAQIDDAR
+1331 MTQIDDAR
-1339 KKLAAAKENAENEY
+1339 KKLAQAKENAENEY
-1353 KQRGLL
+1353 KQRSLL

>member
-30 SVYKNGPG
+30 SVYKNGPR

-50 WKIFCELEPAIEGWC
+50 WKIFCELEPAIDGWC

-74 PADVNV
+74 PAGVNV
-80 PCRRGWKSPTSVT
+80 PGRRGWKSPTSVT
-93 GSYSA
+93 GSYSMV
-98 IRAIQM
+98 RAIQM

-111 DSDRAEGAAVA
+111 DSDRTEGAAVA

-131 HSSLKRYGEVW
+131 RSSLKRYGEVW

-212 CLRAFDIVS
+212 CLRASEIVYH
-221 RKIEFDGRKIS
+221 KIELRGRQLS
-232 KQAGSLPKLARELAT
+232 KQSSSLPKLAKAMAILH
-247 LNWTHLSFSN
+247 WTHLSYN
-257 LRDYTSCD
+257 DNWDYTSCD

-275 VASAGVKTPTEAEAS
+275 ETSAEA
-290 AGAETSVE
+290 
-298 VDAGPET
+298 
-305 EFPTKAKSSAA
+305 KSPVA

-326 DAGTKL
+326 DASTKL

-354 RFDIDVPD
+354 RFDIDVPY

-368 GDEANGRPFVAAIW
+368 GDEANGRPFVAAMW
-382 PPREGEDIEF
+382 PPREGEDIEQ
-392 PTYGGVSV
+392 PTYGSVSV

-418 YVKTCGVRD
+418 HVKTCGVRD

-435 LNYPNP
+435 LNYPDP

-477 STEYHIKPLALDN
+477 SEYHIKPLALDN

-541 ISVSDFNE
+541 ILVSDFNE
-549 MVSNFAIPYTY
+549 MVSNFAIPYAY
-560 VFSLSF
+560 VFNLSF

-601 VYWMRLLDAV
+601 VYWMRLLDVV

-625 AMLEKLWCQEKQLI
+625 VMLEKLWCQEKQLI

-677 ELGCKLE
+677 QLGCKLE
-684 SHDGVEYEGYD
+684 SHDGVEYAGYD
-695 ESSADEAPSDD
+695 ESGEDEASSGDP
-706 AFVPIPNFVLGL
+706 FVPIPNFVLGL

-749 RSGLMDRVHDAWC
+749 HSGLMDRVHDAWC
-762 ADMDDIEEVSQFLVN
+762 ADMDDIEEVSQFLVG
-777 ILNEIEGDEAL
+777 ILNEIENDEAL

-797 VIRGPVCDG
+797 IIRGPVCDG

-828 SIRLDDEVSR
+828 SIRLNDEISR
-838 DIYTL
+838 DTYTL

-870 SKSLAGKPFTVNFAG
+870 SKSLADQPFTVNFVG

-896 DEAVRSMP
+896 NEQVRSVP

-909 RKSLVVKSAPEVT
+909 RKSLVVKSAPQIT
-922 LPEIAKA
+922 LPEVAKA
-929 APVKESKAKSAK
+929 EPAKESKAKGAKAK
-941 PKAAADET
+941 PVADEA

-955 KARSAKAKADAVE
+955 KAKNTKAKTDAVE
-968 NEPEKAKK
+968 DEPQ
-976 TKTKSDK
+976 
-983 AEKTKPAKAKSAT
+983 
-996 DEAAPEKASA
+996 
-1006 SKTAKAKPAADNVE
+1006 
-1020 KAPASK
+1020 K
-1026 TTKAKTTKSKADSD
+1026 TTKAKTTKSKANSD
-1040 KAEPAQSTTS
+1040 KTEPAQSSAPKTT
-1050 KAAKA
+1050 KVKD
-1055 KGTAAKSESTEGS
+1055 TVAKSESTEGS
-1068 KTKSASSKTTKSKTA
+1068 KAKSASSKTTKSKSA
-1083 KAKSAADEAGSAK
+1083 KSKSAADEAGSAK

-1103 KTAPARP
+1103 KAAPTKS

-1135 APAVNPA
+1135 APAVNSA
-1142 TTMRAVRKAM
+1142 TTMRAVRTAM

-1167 ELDRQFHAGEIP
+1167 ELDRQFRAGEIP

-1190 DKPLGRVVDMLR
+1190 DKPLGRVVNMLR
-1202 TSGGGLAKETVVSRL
+1202 TSGGGLAKETVISRL

-1232 ERDGKLYL
+1232 EHDGKLYL
-1240 WCHRDES
+1240 WCHRDEA
-1247 GNPMR
+1247 GKPMR

-1265 KKAEEAY
+1265 KKADEAY

-1280 ECLREVDVER
+1280 ERLREVDVER

-1317 LEEERAVL
+1317 LEDEHAVL

-1339 KKLAAAKENAENEY
+1339 KKLAQAKENAENEY
-1353 KQRGLL
+1353 KLRGLL

>member
-1 MASNHFNGLVIAANR
+1 MASNHSDHLV
-16 QDMRKVLLRMAENL
+16 
-30 SVYKNGPG
+30 
-38 IDVDS
+38 
-43 LNKLESP
+43 
-50 WKIFCELEPAIEGWC
+50 
-65 VESLVGAPF
+65 
-74 PADVNV
+74 
-80 PCRRGWKSPTSVT
+80 T
-93 GSYSA
+93 
-98 IRAIQM
+98 
-104 EYGLIDD
+104 
-111 DSDRAEGAAVA
+111 
-122 PTGHVVGGV
+122 
-131 HSSLKRYGEVW
+131 
-142 ALELE
+142 
-147 YITRQEPNTEDIDA
+147 
-161 FFLGLPEGKYGVAF
+161 
-175 LDADSDQNCEQVAV
+175 
-189 FNGLHHGRRCL
+189 
-200 KSMTKRDLKEDS
+200 
-212 CLRAFDIVS
+212 
-221 RKIEFDGRKIS
+221 
-232 KQAGSLPKLARELAT
+232 
-247 LNWTHLSFSN
+247 
-257 LRDYTSCD
+257 CD
-265 DFDDPEVDEV
+265 
-275 VASAGVKTPTEAEAS
+275 
-290 AGAETSVE
+290 
-298 VDAGPET
+298 
-305 EFPTKAKSSAA
+305 
-316 AKAPLKSKTN
+316 
-326 DAGTKL
+326 
-332 PSKTKKNALHRQ
+332 
-344 RTYGMKVEGR
+344 MKVEGR
-354 RFDIDVPD
+354 KFDIDVPD
-362 NWYVAH
+362 GWHVMH
-368 GDEANGRPFVAAIW
+368 GDEAGGRPFAVASW
-382 PPREGEDIEF
+382 QPQEGEDIEV
-392 PTYGGVSV
+392 PTNGGVSV
-400 LYCELPDIDL
+400 LYCALPDVDL
-410 DKEGSVWS
+410 DDEESIWS
-418 YVKTCGVRD
+418 RVKICGLRD
-427 FIHAIHMV
+427 LIHLIHMV
-435 LNYPNP
+435 HNYPDP
-441 DTFEGIVGPKFVSE
+441 DSFEGKMGPKYLSE
-455 EIIEANG
+455 EIVEANG
-462 VACEVLKVKQLFDDY
+462 VACEVLKVKQLFDGF
-477 STEYHIKPLALDN
+477 SAEYHIKPLALDN
-490 CDYLRCIACNS
+490 CDYLRCIAS
-501 YGIGEKAFHKLVC
+501 GSDGVDEEAFHKLVC
-514 DIASSV
+514 DIAASV
-520 TQHSTIVPKC
+520 MQHSTFMPKC
-530 EEQLDRALREK
+530 EEQLDRALKEK
-541 ISVSDFNE
+541 ISVDDFEE
-549 MVSNFAIPYTY
+549 MLANFVAPYLYAFNAIACPIAYR
-560 VFSLSF
+560 VMGLNPDLSF
-566 EPVMNRAEILNP
+566 ENLNIA
-578 NLSQSDLYLKLYGDR
+578 LYGTR
-593 AELVNGHY
+593 AKFTNRHY
-601 VYWMRLLDAV
+601 AHWMRLLDAL
-611 EAQLAHGTSTADAA
+611 EAQLAHGTSTNDVV
-625 AMLEKLWCQEKQLI
+625 AMLERLWNQEKEMI
-639 PQLAP
+639 PQLAR
-644 VAKSNWSFIKRH
+644 VEESYWGLIKRH
-656 GLFDPPQERLAFEKR
+656 GLFDPPQERLTFEKR

-695 ESSADEAPSDD
+695 ENGADEAPSDD

-749 RSGLMDRVHDAWC
+749 RSGLMDRVHEAWC

-777 ILNEIEGDEAL
+777 ILNEIEEDEAL

-797 VIRGPVCDG
+797 IIRGPVCDG

-838 DIYTL
+838 DTYTL

-870 SKSLAGKPFTVNFAG
+870 SKSLAGKPFTVNFVG

-896 DEAVRSMP
+896 DEAVRSVP

-909 RKSLVVKSAPEVT
+909 RKSLVVKSAPEIT
-922 LPEIAKA
+922 LHEVAKA
-929 APVKESKAKSAK
+929 APVKESKAKSTK
-941 PKAAADET
+941 PKAAADEA

-968 NEPEKAKK
+968 DEPEKAKK

-996 DEAAPEKASA
+996 DEAAHEKAPA
-1006 SKTAKAKPAADNVE
+1006 SKTAKAKPAADNDE
-1020 KAPASK
+1020 KTPASK
-1026 TTKAKTTKSKADSD
+1026 TTKAKTAKSKADSD
-1040 KAEPAQSTTS
+1040 KTEPAQSTTS
-1050 KAAKA
+1050 KAAKT
-1055 KGTAAKSESTEGS
+1055 KDTTAKSESTEGS
-1068 KTKSASSKTTKSKTA
+1068 KAKSATSKTTKTKPA
-1083 KAKSAADEAGSAK
+1083 KAKSAADETGTTK

-1103 KTAPARP
+1103 KAAPTKP

-1167 ELDRQFHAGEIP
+1167 ELDRQFRAGEIP

-1190 DKPLGRVVDMLR
+1190 DKPLGRVVNMLR
-1202 TSGGGLAKETVVSRL
+1202 TSGGGLAKDAVVSRL

-1240 WCHRDES
+1240 WCHRDEA
-1247 GNPMR
+1247 GKPMR

-1280 ECLREVDVER
+1280 ERLREVDVER

-1331 MAQIDDAR
+1331 KAQIDDAR

>member
-80 PCRRGWKSPTSVT
+80 PGRRGWKSPTSVT
-93 GSYSA
+93 ASYSMV
-98 IRAIQM
+98 RAIQM

-111 DSDRAEGAAVA
+111 DSDRTEGAAVA

-131 HSSLKRYGEVW
+131 RSSLKRYGEVW

-212 CLRAFDIVS
+212 CLRASEIVYH
-221 RKIEFDGRKIS
+221 KIELRGRQLS
-232 KQAGSLPKLARELAT
+232 KQASSLPKLAKAIAI
-247 LNWTHLSFSN
+247 LNWTHLSYN
-257 LRDYTSCD
+257 DNWDYTSCD

-275 VASAGVKTPTEAEAS
+275 ETSAEVEVPAEVEVALKPEAPAEAESSAIAKSSLGTEAPIEAGASAG
-290 AGAETSVE
+290 
-298 VDAGPET
+298 
-305 EFPTKAKSSAA
+305 
-316 AKAPLKSKTN
+316 
-326 DAGTKL
+326 L
-332 PSKTKKNALHRQ
+332 PSETKTSASNRWGACD
-344 RTYGMKVEGR
+344 MKVEGR

-362 NWYVAH
+362 GWHVVH
-368 GDEANGRPFVAAIW
+368 GDEAGGRPFAVASW
-382 PPREGEDIEF
+382 QPQEGDGIEVPAED
-392 PTYGGVSV
+392 GVSV
-400 LYCELPDIDL
+400 LYCSLPDIDL
-410 DKEGSVWS
+410 DDEESMWS
-418 YVKTCGVRD
+418 RVKIYGLRD
-427 FIHAIHMV
+427 LIYLIHMK

-441 DTFEGIVGPKFVSE
+441 GTFEGTFGSKYLSE

-462 VACEVLKVKQLFDDY
+462 VACEVLKVKQLFEGVFA
-477 STEYHIKPLALDN
+477 EYHIKPLALDN
-490 CDYLRCIACNS
+490 YDYLRCITCD
-501 YGIGEKAFHKLVC
+501 YDGVDEEAFHKLVC
-514 DIASSV
+514 EIAASV
-520 TQHSTIVPKC
+520 TQHSTVVPKC
-530 EEQLDRALREK
+530 EEQLDCALRGK

-549 MVSNFAIPYTY
+549 MVNNFAAPYELGPGLMVEPF
-560 VFSLSF
+560 VFKTK
-566 EPVMNRAEILNP
+566 ILTP
-578 NLSQSDLYLKLYGDR
+578 ELDVKDVYFKLYSAR
-593 AELVNGHY
+593 TEFANRHY
-601 VYWMRLLDAV
+601 VHWMRLLDAAEV
-611 EAQLAHGTSTADAA
+611 QLAHGTATADVI
-625 AMLEKLWCQEKQLI
+625 AMLEGLWDKEKELI
-639 PQLAP
+639 PNL
-644 VAKSNWSFIKRH
+644 
-656 GLFDPPQERLAFEKR
+656 GLTMESDWGLVKKKGLLDPPQERLAFEKR

-684 SHDGVEYEGYD
+684 SHAGVEYDCYD
-695 ESSADEAPSDD
+695 ENGADEAPSDD

-862 LIWDMRAC
+862 FIWDMRAC
-870 SKSLAGKPFTVNFAG
+870 SKSLAGKPFTVNFVG

-896 DEAVRSMP
+896 DEAVRSVP

-909 RKSLVVKSAPEVT
+909 RKSLVVKSAPEIT

-941 PKAAADET
+941 PKAAADEA

-955 KARSAKAKADAVE
+955 KARSAKAK
-968 NEPEKAKK
+968 
-976 TKTKSDK
+976 
-983 AEKTKPAKAKSAT
+983 
-996 DEAAPEKASA
+996 
-1006 SKTAKAKPAADNVE
+1006 PAADNDE
-1020 KAPASK
+1020 KTPASK
-1026 TTKAKTTKSKADSD
+1026 TTKAKTAKSKADSD
-1040 KAEPAQSTTS
+1040 KTEPAQSTTS
-1050 KAAKA
+1050 KAAKT
-1055 KGTAAKSESTEGS
+1055 KDTTAKSESTEGS
-1068 KTKSASSKTTKSKTA
+1068 KAKSATSKTTKTKPA
-1083 KAKSAADEAGSAK
+1083 KAKSAADETGTTK

-1103 KTAPARP
+1103 KAAPAKP

-1167 ELDRQFHAGEIP
+1167 ELDRQFRAGEIP

-1190 DKPLGRVVDMLR
+1190 DKPLGRVVNMLR
-1202 TSGGGLAKETVVSRL
+1202 TSGGGLAKDAVVSRL

-1240 WCHRDES
+1240 WCHREEA
-1247 GNPMR
+1247 GKPMR

-1265 KKAEEAY
+1265 KKAKEAY

-1280 ECLREVDVER
+1280 ERLREVDVER

-1300 GFFAFSKKK
+1300 GFFAFGKKK

-1317 LEEERAVL
+1317 LEEERTVL

-1331 MAQIDDAR
+1331 KAQIDDAR

>member
-65 VESLVGAPF
+65 VELLVGAPF

-80 PCRRGWKSPTSVT
+80 SGRRGWKSPTSVT
-93 GSYSA
+93 ASYSMV
-98 IRAIQM
+98 RAIQM

-111 DSDRAEGAAVA
+111 DSDRTEGASVA

-131 HSSLKRYGEVW
+131 RSSLKRYGEVW

-212 CLRAFDIVS
+212 CLRASEIVYH
-221 RKIEFDGRKIS
+221 KIELRGRQLS
-232 KQAGSLPKLARELAT
+232 KQSGSLPKLAKAIAI
-247 LNWTHLSFSN
+247 LNWTHLSYN
-257 LRDYTSCD
+257 DNWDYTSCD

-275 VASAGVKTPTEAEAS
+275 ETSAEVKTPTEAEAS
-290 AGAETSVE
+290 AGVKTSAEVE
-298 VDAGPET
+298 ADPET
-305 EFPTKAKSSAA
+305 ETPTKAKSPAA

-362 NWYVAH
+362 SWYVAH
-368 GDEANGRPFVAAIW
+368 DDEANGRPFVAASW
-382 PPREGEDIEF
+382 QPQEGEDIEQ
-392 PTYGGVSV
+392 PANGGVSV
-400 LYCELPDIDL
+400 LYCALPDIDL

-418 YVKTCGVRD
+418 HVKTCGVRD

-435 LNYPNP
+435 LNYPDP
-441 DTFEGIVGPKFVSE
+441 ETFEGMVGPKFVSE

-490 CDYLRCIACNS
+490 CDYLRCIAYNS
-501 YGIGEKAFHKLVC
+501 YGVDEKAFHNLVC
-514 DIASSV
+514 DIAASV
-520 TQHSTIVPKC
+520 TQHATVVPKC

-549 MVSNFAIPYTY
+549 MVNNFAIPYAY

-593 AELVNGHY
+593 AELVNGRY

-656 GLFDPPQERLAFEKR
+656 GLLDPPQERHAFEKR

-695 ESSADEAPSDD
+695 GNGADEAPSDD

-718 LAEDYLYFPDDTI
+718 LAEDCLYFPDDTI
-731 SWNGS
+731 SWNDS
-736 HHEISRVD
+736 HHEIHRVD
-744 VNFMM
+744 VNSMM

-777 ILNEIEGDEAL
+777 ILNEIEEDEAL

-797 VIRGPVCDG
+797 IIRGPVCDG

-828 SIRLDDEVSR
+828 SIRLDNEVSR
-838 DIYTL
+838 DTYTL

-870 SKSLAGKPFTVNFAG
+870 SKSLADKPFTVNFVG

-896 DEAVRSMP
+896 DEAVRSVP

-909 RKSLVVKSAPEVT
+909 RKSLVVKSAPEIT

-929 APVKESKAKSAK
+929 APVKELKAKGAKPKVAAAEPSPTKTTRAKSAKAKSAT
-941 PKAAADET
+941 P
-949 APAKTT
+949 KTT
-955 KARSAKAKADAVE
+955 
-968 NEPEKAKK
+968 
-976 TKTKSDK
+976 
-983 AEKTKPAKAKSAT
+983 KTKPAKAKSAT
-996 DEAAPEKASA
+996 
-1006 SKTAKAKPAADNVE
+1006 
-1020 KAPASK
+1020 
-1026 TTKAKTTKSKADSD
+1026 
-1040 KAEPAQSTTS
+1040 
-1050 KAAKA
+1050 
-1055 KGTAAKSESTEGS
+1055 
-1068 KTKSASSKTTKSKTA
+1068 
-1083 KAKSAADEAGSAK
+1083 DEAGSAK

-1103 KTAPARP
+1103 KTAPAKP

-1167 ELDRQFHAGEIP
+1167 ELDRQFRAGEIP

-1190 DKPLGRVVDMLR
+1190 DKPLGRVVNMLR
-1202 TSGGGLAKETVVSRL
+1202 TSGGGLAKDTVVSHL
-1217 GEEALSAASSDPAVV
+1217 GEEALLAASSDPAVV

-1240 WCHRDES
+1240 WCHRDEA
-1247 GNPMR
+1247 GKPMR

-1265 KKAEEAY
+1265 KKVEEAY

-1280 ECLREVDVER
+1280 ERLREVDIER